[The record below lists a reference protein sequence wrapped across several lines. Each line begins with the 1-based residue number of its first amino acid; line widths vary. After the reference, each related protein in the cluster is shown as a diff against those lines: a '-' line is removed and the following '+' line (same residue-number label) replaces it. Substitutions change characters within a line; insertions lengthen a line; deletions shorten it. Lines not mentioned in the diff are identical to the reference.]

1 MHELPAV
8 EDLIRTLDEESERR
22 GISRIEEVHIV
33 IGELSSYVGEC
44 VNMYFD
50 LLSAGHTCEGAK
62 LFFEHTKARFKCSCC
77 GLEFDHGAKVYL
89 NGRRYDFE
97 HDSIYV
103 AKTLIEAEN
112 LKYDQD
118 NAD

>member
-22 GISRIEEVHIV
+22 GISCIEEIHIV

-77 GLEFDHGAKVYL
+77 GLEFDHGRDFSCPSCGGEAGL
-89 NGRRYDFE
+89 IPGTGREF
-97 HDSIYV
+97 
-103 AKTLIEAEN
+103 LISS